1 MSVSRRLLVITTM
14 VFYND
19 DGNRLVEAFRKQY
32 LMENEVVAGIAHNK
46 GNYLVGRKFEPIR
59 NIEVWEFPGG
69 KIEKGE
75 LVEEATRREWLEEL
89 SVELA
94 RFDGVICT
102 LENEIHRI
110 HFCAVEI
117 RGTPR
122 AIEHLELSW
131 KTPEELA
138 LLPMHSFDAEFVTQY
153 LINCSG
159 DFAGR

>member
-1 MSVSRRLLVITTM
+1 
-14 VFYND
+14 
-19 DGNRLVEAFRKQY
+19 
-32 LMENEVVAGIAHNK
+32 MENEVVAGIAHNK

-75 LVEEATRREWLEEL
+75 SVEEAARREWLEEL
-89 SVELA
+89 SVDLA

-117 RGTPR
+117 RDMPR
-122 AIEHLELSW
+122 AIEHRELSW

-138 LLPMHSFDAEFVTQY
+138 LLSMHCLDAEFVTQY
-153 LINCSG
+153 LINYSG
-159 DFAGR
+159 GFARR